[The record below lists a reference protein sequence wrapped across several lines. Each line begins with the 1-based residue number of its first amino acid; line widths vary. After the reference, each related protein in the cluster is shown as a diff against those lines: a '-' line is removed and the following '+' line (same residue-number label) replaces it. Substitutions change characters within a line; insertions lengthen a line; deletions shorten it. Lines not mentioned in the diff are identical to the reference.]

1 MDIDAAQK
9 GKTPG
14 NACYH
19 CGSTGHWAKDCH
31 LWFDVHYMDADEV
44 ETALEDKLA
53 ARDAVLVEPRA
64 EDDPLP
70 LVSVEDFVSHSE

>member
-14 NACYH
+14 DTCCRCGNAR
-19 CGSTGHWAKDCH
+19 HWAKDCH
-31 LWFDVHYMDADEV
+31 LRFDVCYMDADEV

-53 ARDAVLVEPRA
+53 AKDVVLVEPRA
-64 EDDPLP
+64 EDELLP
-70 LVSVEDFVSHSE
+70 PVSVEDFVSHSE